1 MKEHIPCPATPS
13 RKSAAV
19 RKNEVREAIQDIL
32 PATIAIVPIALLY
45 GALAADKG
53 MSVAE
58 AFLMSLI
65 VFAGG
70 SQFAAIEL
78 WGNPLPFAAIVFS
91 TLLINARH
99 VLMGISIAPKLAM
112 PRWQQYIAV
121 YFMTDESWA
130 LAERRA
136 LLRPISAV
144 YWFSIVAVLPTTWM
158 VASIVGAALGPLF
171 GPPERIGADFAF
183 TALFIALIAGFE
195 RSRVMLTTVATSAVS
210 AAAAYY
216 LLGSPWHV
224 MVGAVCGIAAAYL
237 TASDGKGS
245 HYAG

>member
-1 MKEHIPCPATPS
+1 MTESVLRPTASPES
-13 RKSAAV
+13 RAA
-19 RKNEVREAIQDIL
+19 RKAEVREAVRDIL
-32 PATIAIVPIALLY
+32 PATIAIVPIAMLY
-45 GALAADKG
+45 GALAVDRG
-53 MSVAE
+53 LSVAE

-78 WGNPLPFAAIVFS
+78 WGNPLPFAAIIFS

-99 VLMGISIAPKLAM
+99 VLMGISLGPKLAM

-136 LLRPISAV
+136 LRCPIGAA
-144 YWFSIVAVLPTTWM
+144 YWFAIVAVLPTSWM
-158 VASIVGAALGPLF
+158 IASAVGAAIGPLF
-171 GPPERIGADFAF
+171 GPPEKVGADFAF

-195 RSRVMLTTVATSAVS
+195 RSRVMLATVAIS
-210 AAAAYY
+210 AASAAGAYF

-224 MVGAVCGIAAAYL
+224 MVGSICGIAAAYL
-237 TASDGKGS
+237 VASKVKEKSNEG
-245 HYAG
+245 

>member
-1 MKEHIPCPATPS
+1 MTEAVPRSSTPLG
-13 RKSAAV
+13 KAAAV
-19 RKNEVREAIQDIL
+19 RKAEVREAIQDIL

-53 MSVAE
+53 LSVTEALLMSVV
-58 AFLMSLI
+58 

-70 SQFAAIEL
+70 SQFAAVEL

-136 LLRPISAV
+136 LQRPISAA
-144 YWFSIVAVLPTTWM
+144 YWFTLVAIFPTSWM
-158 VASIVGAALGPLF
+158 AASAVGAAVGPLF

-195 RSRVMLTTVATSAVS
+195 RSRVMLTTVAAS
-210 AAAAYY
+210 AASAASAYY

-224 MVGAVCGIAAAYL
+224 LVGAICGIAAAYM
-237 TASDGKGS
+237 TASDEKENRI
-245 HYAG
+245 AD